1 MRWIRMLIF
10 SSFGLRWLVL
20 FIFPLITVIMLSPQ
34 AHAKKPL
41 SIVLTSNLQGKFS
54 LDIENQEK
62 TDPLLRLA
70 QNILFES
77 ANGADLYLDL
87 GNAFYPGVLSKYS
100 MGSAMMDF
108 MDFFSC
114 SAVLVSSQDLQ
125 IGANNLVYLQKNKN
139 VRLLSANIV
148 EKETPIFK
156 PWFEIERKGIRIAI
170 LGISSEKIEID
181 IAEKDLFGY
190 SMIETQDALAKPLA
204 EIKEAGIQH
213 VVLLSGMNL
222 PDTMEILKDHP
233 EIGIALCGGD
243 YTGHF
248 FSSQVSRMD
257 IEDGRSV
264 VMMKE
269 NVDYFRL
276 DLMIGDK
283 IEITAFEPKKADP
296 IPTDDFFYDGFKH
309 RLTLWKE
316 EFIENER
323 QLIANLN
330 AAESKVDDTR
340 FSQLLRDRFNCEVA
354 IVENDTI
361 NPSSISQQ
369 LKSSDFL
376 TMVNQDYFVFL
387 FSLTGDELT
396 TVNTKQKG
404 LVITGLDPNLIRVQG
419 YPVVA
424 DREYRVAASQPAMRA
439 IMHMLKKPID
449 FTNTWMTVTDLLKDD
464 LKNQCIVLRD
474 DYEYLDRRFR
484 TTIDIYFSNFID
496 NSGVKK
502 GDTIDVPAGQ
512 SSKTY
517 NKWGLEDTIDFAVYN
532 RYHNFVFT
540 PYMLYSRKDDDYL
553 YNILKGTFL
562 YEYNLFETLRP
573 YNKFR
578 CDTVVENVDGLR
590 PIVLRETLGLSV
602 VYSQFTGKFGFGFE
616 KEVQDPAK
624 SGLYGIELLASFSV
638 PFLKYLTYC
647 FELDSMSGIL
657 DDSGNP
663 WQIRSEINNT
673 ISAKLNTFMNLS
685 VQHKFVYY
693 YEEAIEEYYQNSR
706 FLVTLD
712 LNKSWK
718 FW

>member
-1 MRWIRMLIF
+1 MRWIRILIF
-10 SSFGLRWLVL
+10 SPFGLRWIGL
-20 FIFPLITVIMLSPQ
+20 FLLPLLTLLPQ
-34 AHAKKPL
+34 ARAEKPISL
-41 SIVLTSNLQGKFS
+41 VLTSNLQGKFS
-54 LDIENQEK
+54 LDVDNQEK
-62 TDPLLRLA
+62 ADPLLRLA

-77 ANGADLYLDL
+77 SNGVDLYLDL

-100 MGSAMMDF
+100 MGSVMMDF
-108 MDFFSC
+108 MNYFSC

-125 IGANNLVYLQKNKN
+125 IGTNNLVYLQKNKD

-148 EKETPIFK
+148 ENEKPIFK
-156 PWFEIERKGIRIAI
+156 PWFEIERKGVRIAI

-190 SMIETQDALAKPLA
+190 SVIETEDALATPLA
-204 EIKEAGIQH
+204 EIEKAGIQH

-222 PDTMEILKDHP
+222 PDTMEILKAHP
-233 EIGIALCGGD
+233 QIGIALCGGD

-248 FSSQVSRMD
+248 FSAQVSRMD
-257 IEDGRSV
+257 IDDGRSV
-264 VMMKE
+264 VIMKD

-283 IEITAFEPKKADP
+283 IKITAFEPKKANP
-296 IPTDDFFYDGFKH
+296 IPTDDFYYAGFKN

-340 FSQLLRDRFNCEVA
+340 FSQLLRDRFDCEVA
-354 IVENDTI
+354 IVEKDTI

-387 FSLTGDELT
+387 FSLTGDELN
-396 TVNTKQKG
+396 TVNTQQKG
-404 LVITGLDPNLIRVQG
+404 LVITGLDPKLTRIQG
-419 YPVVA
+419 YPLVA
-424 DREYRVAASQPAMRA
+424 DRQYRVAASQPAMRE
-439 IMHMLKKPID
+439 IMHMLKKRID

-464 LKNQCIVLRD
+464 LKNQCVVLRD

-496 NSGVKK
+496 NTSVKK
-502 GDTIDVPAGQ
+502 GGTIDVPAGQ

-517 NKWGLEDTIDFAVYN
+517 NKWGLEDQIDFAVYN
-532 RYHNFVFT
+532 RYHNFVLT
-540 PYMLYSRKDDDYL
+540 PYLLYSRKDDDYL

-562 YEYNLFETLRP
+562 YEYNVFETLRP

-578 CDTVVENVDGLR
+578 CDTVVEAVDGLR
-590 PIVLRETLGLSV
+590 PIVLRETLGLSIIHNK
-602 VYSQFTGKFGFGFE
+602 FTGKFGFGFE
-616 KEVQDPAK
+616 KEVQDPSK
-624 SGLYGIELLASFSV
+624 SGLYGIELLASFSI
-638 PFLKYLTYC
+638 PFLKYLTYS

-657 DDSGNP
+657 DESGNP

-673 ISAKLNTFMNLS
+673 ISAKLNTFMSLS
-685 VQHKFVYY
+685 VRHKFIYY
-693 YEEAIEEYYQNSR
+693 YEESIEEYYRNSR
-706 FLVTLD
+706 VLVTLD
-712 LNKSWK
+712 LNKKWK

>member
-1 MRWIRMLIF
+1 MHWIRILIF
-10 SSFGLRWLVL
+10 SPFGLRWLAL
-20 FIFPLITVIMLSPQ
+20 FLLPLIALLPK
-34 AHAKKPL
+34 AHAEKPI
-41 SIVLTSNLQGKFS
+41 SIILTSNLQGKFS
-54 LDIENQEK
+54 LDVENQEK
-62 TDPLLRLA
+62 ADPLLRLA

-77 ANGADLYLDL
+77 SNGADLYLDL

-100 MGSAMMDF
+100 MGSVMMDF
-108 MDFFSC
+108 MDYFSC

-125 IGANNLVYLQKNKN
+125 IGTNNLVYLQKNKN

-148 EKETPIFK
+148 EKEKPIFK

-170 LGISSEKIEID
+170 LGISSKKIEID

-190 SMIETQDALAKPLA
+190 SVIETPDALATPLA
-204 EIKEAGIQH
+204 EIEKAGIQH
-213 VVLLSGMNL
+213 VILLSGMNL
-222 PDTMEILKDHP
+222 PDTLQILKAHP
-233 EIGIALCGGD
+233 QIGIALCGGD

-248 FSSQVSRMD
+248 FSAQVSRMD
-257 IEDGRSV
+257 IDDGRSV
-264 VMMKE
+264 VMMKD

-276 DLMIGDK
+276 DLVIGDK
-283 IEITAFEPKKADP
+283 INITAFEPKKAVP
-296 IPTDDFFYDGFKH
+296 IATDDFYYAGFKN

-340 FSQLLRDRFNCEVA
+340 FSQLLRDRFDCEVA
-354 IVENDTI
+354 IVEKDTI

-387 FSLTGDELT
+387 FSLTGEELN
-396 TVNTKQKG
+396 TVNAQQKG
-404 LVITGLDPNLIRVQG
+404 LVITGLDPNLIRIQG
-419 YPVVA
+419 YPLVA
-424 DREYRVAASQPAMRA
+424 DRQYRVAASQPAVRE
-439 IMHMLKKPID
+439 IMYMLKKSID

-464 LKNQCIVLRD
+464 LKNQCVVLRD

-496 NSGVKK
+496 NTSVKK
-502 GDTIDVPAGQ
+502 GETIDVPAGQ

-517 NKWGLEDTIDFAVYN
+517 NKWGLEDTIEFAVYN
-532 RYHNFVFT
+532 RYHNFVLT

-562 YEYNLFETLRP
+562 YEYNLFDTIRP

-578 CDTVVENVDGLR
+578 CDTVVEAVDGLR
-590 PIVLRETLGLSV
+590 PIVLRETLGLSMIHNK
-602 VYSQFTGKFGFGFE
+602 FKGKFGFGFE
-616 KEVQDPAK
+616 KEVQDPSK

-638 PFLKYLTYC
+638 PFLKYLTYS

-657 DDSGNP
+657 DESGNP

-673 ISAKLNTFMNLS
+673 ISAKLNTFMSLS
-685 VQHKFVYY
+685 VRHKFIYY
-693 YEEAIEEYYQNSR
+693 YEEAIEEYYRNSR
-706 FLVTLD
+706 VLVTLD
-712 LNKSWK
+712 LNKKWK